1 MRVSDKFD
9 QSTCGVCG
17 DCEIN
22 QYFAINENFIEYQG
36 TFYSLREILS
46 SALDFQVNSDFIE
59 KISKIFMS
67 STLDQPRRW
76 SNNRNMLGLQG
87 QTREILSFQAK
98 SKRNPETET
107 KQHKTENSEK
117 RKTK

>member
-46 SALDFQVNSDFIE
+46 SALDFQVNSEFIVKNFKNIHE
-59 KISKIFMS
+59 FHLRSASKMEQQQKYAW
-67 STLDQPRRW
+67 TAR
-76 SNNRNMLGLQG
+76 
-87 QTREILSFQAK
+87 T
-98 SKRNPETET
+98 
-107 KQHKTENSEK
+107 NS
-117 RKTK
+117 

>member
-1 MRVSDKFD
+1 MTSKRIRVSDKFD

-46 SALDFQVNSDFIE
+46 SALDFQVNSDL
-59 KISKIFMS
+59 ISIF
-67 STLDQPRRW
+67 Q
-76 SNNRNMLGLQG
+76 
-87 QTREILSFQAK
+87 K
-98 SKRNPETET
+98 Y
-107 KQHKTENSEK
+107 
-117 RKTK
+117 